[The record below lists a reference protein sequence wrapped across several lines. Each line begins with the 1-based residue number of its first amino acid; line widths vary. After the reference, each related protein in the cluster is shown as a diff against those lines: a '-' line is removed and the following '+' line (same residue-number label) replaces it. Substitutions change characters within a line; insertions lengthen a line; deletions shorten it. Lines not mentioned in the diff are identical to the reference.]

1 MYLTY
6 YFVKGK
12 SERLVKTMDSSI
24 STTKPLTE
32 FGSFEDLR
40 STVGEE
46 ELAELF
52 GNGLKIDKKVAT
64 VG

>member
-1 MYLTY
+1 
-6 YFVKGK
+6 
-12 SERLVKTMDSSI
+12 MDSSI